1 MAATSHLF
9 VGRLPREMSSDE
21 LEKIFATYGKLSRC
35 DVKRGASLGYGFV
48 EFDEICDAEAALKE
62 CNGMDIRGE
71 RMVVE
76 FAKGP
81 ARKRDDNSCFR
92 CGQEG
97 HWSRDC
103 PDARRG
109 GRSRSPRRYVPV
121 RSPNDATVLPLS
133 TTRCPC
139 PSAASFRLFGGR
151 NRQRSRDRGDR
162 GDRRDQRNGGR
173 PDSDRRRPYSRS
185 RSPPRGGR
193 DSRPHHD
200 SHRSNGGYSRRNHSR
215 SASRSPAPRG
225 NHRGNGDGGR
235 RPPLGARSRSP
246 PPRGQRGDR
255 YSGPNKDFE
264 RRSADSAVG
273 EDVYRR

>member
-35 DVKRGASLGYGFV
+35 DVKRGASLCYGFV

-62 CNGMDIRGE
+62 CNGMDVRGE

-76 FAKGP
+76 YAKGP

-97 HWSRDC
+97 MQINSFSRQH
-103 PDARRG
+103 
-109 GRSRSPRRYVPV
+109 
-121 RSPNDATVLPLS
+121 NIPLGEI
-133 TTRCPC
+133 
-139 PSAASFRLFGGR
+139 FGGR

-162 GDRRDQRNGGR
+162 RGR
-173 PDSDRRRPYSRS
+173 PDSDRRRPGYSRS
-185 RSPPRGGR
+185 RSPARGGR

-215 SASRSPAPRG
+215 SASRSPGPRG
-225 NHRGNGDGGR
+225 SHRGNGDGGR
-235 RPPLGARSRSP
+235 RPPQGARSRSP
-246 PPRGQRGDR
+246 PRGQRSDR
-255 YSGPNKDFE
+255 YNGPSKDFD

-273 EDVYRR
+273 EDSYRR